1 MDEKIIVQKIR
12 ELASGQ
18 SDSIIGF
25 LSDIVKIPSAESQ
38 IKMVGE
44 RISDELNKLGFSQI
58 HFDVQG
64 NLQATIGE
72 GPRLLVYDSHIDTV
86 GVGDRENWIHDPY
99 AGVIENGRL
108 YGRGVCDEKSS
119 TPGMA
124 YGLSFARELGL
135 LDGVRVTYFG
145 NMEEW
150 CDGIAPRVF
159 CEHDPALKPD
169 AVLIGEPTNLRVY
182 RGHKGRIELRVKSFG
197 KSAHAA
203 SNYLGVNTIYQLIP
217 VIEQIQ
223 QMEKTLHTD
232 PFLGQGRITVSDMN
246 VSTPS
251 INAVPDYAEILIDRR
266 LTFGESAKD
275 AFNQVKE
282 IVERQTQSRLE
293 VEVLSYSDPSYTG
306 FCIEAPKVFPAWAL
320 DEDHALVQAGHEIRQ
335 IMGLAAEP
343 AGKWDFSTNGTYWA
357 GIAGIPSIGFAPG
370 DERLAHAPNEYI
382 ELDEVIKSVEFYA
395 MFPHI
400 YNRFSPKK

>member
-1 MDEKIIVQKIR
+1 M
-12 ELASGQ
+12 
-18 SDSIIGF
+18 
-25 LSDIVKIPSAESQ
+25 
-38 IKMVGE
+38 
-44 RISDELNKLGFSQI
+44 
-58 HFDVQG
+58 
-64 NLQATIGE
+64 
-72 GPRLLVYDSHIDTV
+72 
-86 GVGDRENWIHDPY
+86 
-99 AGVIENGRL
+99 IENGRL
-108 YGRGVCDEKSS
+108 YGRGVCDEKAAH
-119 TPGMA
+119 GH
-124 YGLSFARELGL
+124 GLWPVIRAGTWITGRGAGYLFW
-135 LDGVRVTYFG
+135 

-203 SNYLGVNTIYQLIP
+203 SNYLGVNAIYQLIP

-275 AFNQVKE
+275 AFIQVKE

-306 FCIEAPKVFPAWAL
+306 FCIEVPKVFPAWAL

-335 IMGLAAEP
+335 IMGLAAERQVNGISAPMVPIGRESP
-343 AGKWDFSTNGTYWA
+343 ASQALDL
-357 GIAGIPSIGFAPG
+357 PG
-370 DERLAHAPNEYI
+370 
-382 ELDEVIKSVEFYA
+382 
-395 MFPHI
+395 
-400 YNRFSPKK
+400 